1 MVYQRDA
8 YFSENVPQVLFVPGE
23 AQQDAPKWISVWET
37 ELATFSRV
45 ELGQWQ
51 NPHRNTWVNKLNL
64 ALHKAQSPVVL
75 CAQGLGCLAVAW
87 WVEYERPKFGD
98 PVVGAVFVSPPD
110 VDRPGSDPRLAR
122 FGACPRETLPFPS
135 YLVVRPDLPAP
146 ERISAIRLAR
156 DWGSY
161 FIDDSGGHRDSAEF
175 GRWAPDAG
183 LLHSL
188 EWKSATVIGELR

>member
-1 MVYQRDA
+1 MAYQKNT
-8 YFSENVPQVLFVPGE
+8 FSEDRPRFLFVPGE
-23 AQQDAPKWISVWET
+23 ADQDLPEWVGTWER
-37 ELATFSRV
+37 ELSNFSRV

-64 ALHKAQSPVVL
+64 ALHKAQDPVVL

-87 WVEYERPKFGD
+87 WVEYERPKFGE
-98 PVVGAVFVSPPD
+98 PVVGAIFISPPD

-135 YLVVRPDLPAP
+135 YLVVKPNLPML
-146 ERISAIRLAR
+146 ERVSAIRLAR

-161 FIDDSGGHRDSAEF
+161 FVDDSGGRGDGTEPV
-175 GRWAPDAG
+175 RWTPDCG

-188 EWKSATVIGELR
+188 GHKSLGEINKRN